1 MKNQKAYSLTEDQ
14 INILKLERGIFN
26 KLFKYLE
33 FKGLLYSVPYSATM
47 EEWAAWRDNVKKSY
61 PIQYAIRDTI
71 ETLEH
76 RLYYRYT
83 GLRYWI
89 KTFFR
94 AENETI
100 RKAVPT
106 RYTDTT
112 SLIIDVN
119 FAIIKQFKKEA
130 DESYVDWDGHES
142 HAEFKKW
149 LDLAYTWITEGRP
162 NLEKERDRAYPK
174 RRSLAEIFKSDS
186 KEDYHSLY
194 GEVHRLEALIAQTD
208 ENILIQMIKYR
219 EYFWT

>member
-47 EEWAAWRDNVKKSY
+47 EEWAEWRDNVKKSY